1 MKRSTVRATALTVA
15 ALAAVVVTTTAQ
27 AQICAGFPA
36 PERGFYFGGRIDFP
50 PSPWNSLGV
59 EAAYNAAGPLSVFGG
74 LNVLTVTDVEGSTNE
89 FRVGAAFE
97 LPALGAA
104 IGPNVSTCPVA
115 EVRWIS
121 EDGDTYME
129 IPIGLGI
136 GVNLGAPAGP
146 AIMAYG
152 RPELVIARLS
162 GPDFDT
168 VSQTDFGLTAGAMV
182 GFGMFNVGGEVRH
195 VFRTGDDPIFGIR
208 VGIGI

>member
-1 MKRSTVRATALTVA
+1 MRRSTVRATALTVA

-27 AQICAGFPA
+27 AQLCAGFPA

-50 PSPWNSLGV
+50 PSPLNSLGV

-74 LNVLTVTDVEGSTNE
+74 LNVLTETDEDGSTNQ

-104 IGPNVSTCPVA
+104 LGPAVSTCPVVEA
-115 EVRWIS
+115 RWIS
-121 EDGDTYME
+121 EGGLTYME

-136 GVNLGAPAGP
+136 GYGVTFPPGP
-146 AIMAYG
+146 AIGAYV

-162 GPDFDT
+162 GGGD
-168 VSQTDFGLTAGAMV
+168 SISETDFGITGGAMV
-182 GFGMFNVGGEVRH
+182 GFGMFHVGGEVRH
-195 VFRTGDDPIFGIR
+195 IFRTESDPVFGIR